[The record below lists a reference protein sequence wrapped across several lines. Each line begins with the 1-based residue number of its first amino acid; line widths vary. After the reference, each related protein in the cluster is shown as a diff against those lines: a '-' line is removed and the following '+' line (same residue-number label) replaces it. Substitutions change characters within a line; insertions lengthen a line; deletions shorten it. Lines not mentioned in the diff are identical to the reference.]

1 MYQVTENFEKE
12 LENRFTYHPP
22 TEEQVGRY
30 SDLRRAV
37 LDLAKQIV
45 TNTPPSREQSIALT
59 KLDEVMFFT
68 SASIARNEK
77 LGEE

>member
-1 MYQVTENFEKE
+1 MYQVTDNFVKE

-22 TEEQVGRY
+22 SENQVGRY

-37 LDLAKQIV
+37 LDLAKEIV
-45 TNTPPSREQSIALT
+45 TKTPPSREQSIALT
-59 KLDEVMFFT
+59 KLDEVMFFAN
-68 SASIARNEK
+68 ASIARTEK